1 MFDQAKEDAE
11 FIANTRRLVAGLSRD
26 TLRWLRGDSRL
37 LTCDWPGMPTEA
49 ARSEAAAIL
58 QAARDEALKLPE
70 GN

>member
-11 FIANTRRLVAGLSRD
+11 FVAKTRRLVNGLSRD
-26 TLRWLRGDSRL
+26 TLCWLRGDSRL
-37 LTCDWPGMPTEA
+37 LTFDWPGFPSDA

-70 GN
+70 RN